1 MSRRKRKGRIVNG
14 VLPLDKPVG
23 VGSNEILQKV
33 KHLYG
38 AQKAGH
44 TGSLDRLACGLLPIC
59 FGEATKLSAYLLE
72 SDKNYEAR
80 LRLGVKTT
88 TADAEGEVIEE
99 RPIPALTDEDIEAAM
114 VPLRG
119 AIMQVPPMF
128 SALKHQGQRLYK
140 LAHRGETVERP
151 PRPQHIYELTLV
163 GRGDDYLD
171 IFVRCSKGTYIR
183 TLGEDLGEAL
193 GCGAS
198 ILTLRRTAAGPF
210 VEQDMV
216 SVEAVEA
223 AAEALNADSLLL
235 PPEAALSDLPALALT
250 DDLQF
255 FMRKGQ
261 AVIVPQAPTSGRL
274 RLYGPNERF
283 LGVGEILDDGR
294 VAPRRLLAS

>member
-1 MSRRKRKGRIVNG
+1 MARRKRKGRIVNG
-14 VLPLDKPVG
+14 VLALDKPVG

-72 SDKNYEAR
+72 SDKSYEAR

-88 TADAEGEVIEE
+88 TADAEGEVIEQ
-99 RPIPALTDEDIEAAM
+99 RPIPALTDADIEAVM

-128 SALKHQGQRLYK
+128 SALKHKGQRLYK
-140 LAHRGETVERP
+140 LAHRGETVERA
-151 PRPQHIYELTLV
+151 PRSQHIYELTLT
-163 GRGDDYLD
+163 GRGDEYLD

-216 SVEAVEA
+216 CVEAVEA
-223 AAEALNADSLLL
+223 AVQELNADSLLL

-250 DDLQF
+250 DDLRF
-255 FMRKGQ
+255 FMSKGQ
-261 AVIVPQAPTSGRL
+261 AVIVPKAPTSGRL
-274 RLYGPNERF
+274 RLYGPDECF
-283 LGVGEILDDGR
+283 IGVGEVLDDGR
-294 VAPRRLLAS
+294 VAPRRFLAC